1 MRRKRK
7 KILIIVASSVGAVLA
22 LLTIAIIVFVLTMPD
37 PPSLDAGVVEP
48 QEIPEHWLSAP
59 SSKVPP
65 VAGLSIEPLALPYPL
80 RVFAQLGR
88 PVGGSPN
95 PAEQAA
101 WPASSGMLTMASDGK
116 PFGQERFAVR
126 AEGDDVRL
134 TTTGEFFFKVV
145 LVTVR
150 ISFEQELVI
159 GRDGRP
165 RSYRLATHAPLG
177 QDMLV
182 EAEFSDGIVELL
194 ANEERTSR
202 PVPLDT
208 TVIIGTFSS
217 YALIPAILA
226 ARNMPGGGF
235 DVLLFG
241 GPPGTAQGDEE
252 GILPK
257 MAVSKGSAATI
268 TSGDLAL
275 DVELY
280 EIDGPFSRGVL
291 YAREGEILGLTFISD
306 DGTID
311 VWRSDYFTEPIVPA
325 TPPPS
330 ARGR

>member
-80 RVFAQLGR
+80 RVFAQRGR

-159 GRDGRP
+159 GRR
-165 RSYRLATHAPLG
+165 ALG
-177 QDMLV
+177 QHQ
-182 EAEFSDGIVELL
+182 L
-194 ANEERTSR
+194 ARVVRDRAFPDFERAVLQASMDARDPTAWQPMPRWDRTCLSKPNSR
-202 PVPLDT
+202 T
-208 TVIIGTFSS
+208 
-217 YALIPAILA
+217 
-226 ARNMPGGGF
+226 
-235 DVLLFG
+235 
-241 GPPGTAQGDEE
+241 
-252 GILPK
+252 
-257 MAVSKGSAATI
+257 GS
-268 TSGDLAL
+268 
-275 DVELY
+275 
-280 EIDGPFSRGVL
+280 
-291 YAREGEILGLTFISD
+291 
-306 DGTID
+306 
-311 VWRSDYFTEPIVPA
+311 
-325 TPPPS
+325 
-330 ARGR
+330 